1 MNIIYS
7 SKTSVDLYRTARSY
21 ILGDS
26 RHCENHEANS
36 EWHFRLSGKRGPC
49 QHQAVVLVKQ
59 EAYYLIFEACGWSN
73 RDASW
78 RSTGLPTMLLPWLKL
93 YTSDCSPKILI
104 HASLPFILS
113 TTFHNY

>member
-7 SKTSVDLYRTARSY
+7 SEMSVDLHRTTMSY

-26 RHCENHEANS
+26 QNCENLEANS
-36 EWHFRLSGKRGPC
+36 QWHCNVKLNDKRGPC

-59 EAYYLIFEACGWSN
+59 EVYYLIFEACGWSN

-78 RSTGLPTMLLPWLKL
+78 RSTGLPTML
-93 YTSDCSPKILI
+93 SP
-104 HASLPFILS
+104 
-113 TTFHNY
+113 